1 MTKNG
6 AVTAAV
12 SCALVLAQSMV
23 GVSARQLPQ
32 PSDSKPPMLSG
43 RIVGE
48 DDVFVSGAKVR
59 LRGVASSPT
68 GNVSDLATTGADGK
82 YAFVTLPAGDYVLHV
97 SADDYEAVERRFRLD
112 AMTATRQDF
121 TVGVR
126 AVLIRTGGRTGLDL
140 TLLQPA
146 GYVFFDTGQDEP
158 NEVDFFEE
166 GKLQSSVQLVGV
178 DWVGWYDKS
187 LKFRVGLNTGL
198 GLTSVKDKAPTEADP
213 SARKDAA
220 GVLVNVSGFLDVLK
234 FARLDYGWVIGISA
248 RERGENSPF
257 DDADD
262 RGRYLAIS
270 LRTKL
275 GDQLTK
281 LFR

>member
-1 MTKNG
+1 MVKTS
-6 AVTAAV
+6 AVIAAV
-12 SCALVLAQSMV
+12 SCALLFAHSVVGAQPA
-23 GVSARQLPQ
+23 GQTG
-32 PSDSKPPMLSG
+32 DSRPPALSG

-48 DDVFVSGAKVR
+48 DNVLVSGAKVR
-59 LRGVASSPT
+59 VQGVAGTPT
-68 GNVSDLATTGADGK
+68 VNVSDLATTGTDGK
-82 YAFVTLPAGDYVLHV
+82 YAFATLPPGEYVLHV
-97 SADDYEAVERRFRLD
+97 QADDYDATERRVQLG
-112 AMTATRQDF
+112 TAASARQDF

-126 AVLIRTGGRTGLDL
+126 AVLIRTGKRTGLDL

-158 NEVDFFEE
+158 NEVDFFED

-198 GLTSVKDKAPTEADP
+198 GLTSVKDKAPTTADP
-213 SARKDAA
+213 NAGKDAA
-220 GVLVNVSGFLDVLK
+220 GVLINVSGFLDVLK
-234 FARLDYGWVIGISA
+234 FARLEYGWVMGISA
-248 RERGENSPF
+248 RERSENSPF
-257 DDADD
+257 DDSDD
-262 RGRYLAIS
+262 RGRYIAIS